1 MVKNFF
7 STLDIISPKI
17 TLFYDGNKRYS
28 TNLGGIFTIIVCC
41 AAVFQFLDQLLSYI
55 NFDINNIIYYRKYL
69 NEFGP
74 YKINIDKNSLFFYIN
89 FIDNTDNSQ
98 NNIINIDLSK
108 IRLVGLFN
116 GEIKIREESYFD
128 QEHWLFGNCNT
139 TDIDEELQKISGKN
153 FKKSICL
160 KYFYNTETKQ
170 YYSISDKNFKS
181 PTIFNSSEY
190 FTVYTYKCIN
200 NSITNQIYGNCSSED
215 EIIDYIENN
224 PLFMKYNF
232 LNHQLNPNNYKNPV
246 KLFINSITSKIEVKD
261 YYISNSVTFTPLII
275 EKEKSVFFSDPSI
288 YQTFSYQDYKKVS
301 SGNTNQKDILNLF
314 YIAFENLGQYYKYS
328 YKTLYGIFERVT
340 ILVEV
345 IHYIFFIINYIYNL
359 IIGNINIQNIIFHK
373 KLPSTHKI
381 RHLFT
386 DNYDFNLRNG
396 YFKKNNIIISVTNKS
411 KVNSKK
417 TLFNKISTK
426 NKGKDNRVSQKDSA
440 MILEQNISNFG
451 QLNNQNNQNAV
462 SFKKVDVYKS
472 DYKYDE
478 DKIYGKMKFS
488 SKEIILFF
496 KYLACNKWNNS
507 PLLLFDSIQK
517 KLISVEHLFQIHLFL
532 LTLKRQR
539 RRTNM
544 VDIYKFFYER

>member
-1 MVKNFF
+1 MAKNFF
-7 STLDIISPKI
+7 SALDIISPKI

-28 TNLGGIFTIIVCC
+28 TAIGGFLTIFVSC
-41 AAVFQFLDQLLSYI
+41 AAIFELLNQIFSYI
-55 NFDINNIIYYRKYL
+55 NFDVNSIIYYRKYL
-69 NEFGP
+69 NGFGP

-224 PLFMKYNF
+224 SLSMKYNF
-232 LNHQLNPNNYKNPV
+232 LNHQLNPNNYKNPIQ
-246 KLFINSITSKIEVKD
+246 LFINSITSKIEMKNN
-261 YYISNSVTFTPLII
+261 YNSNSVSFTTLMI
-275 EKEKSVFFSDPSI
+275 EKKQSVFLKDKIIDPV
-288 YQTFSYQDYKKVS
+288 FSYQDYSKFKE
-301 SGNTNQKDILNLF
+301 GNTIEKDILNLF
-314 YIAFENLGQYYKYS
+314 SISFENLGHYYKYS
-328 YKTLYGIFERVT
+328 YKTSFDVVERVT
-340 ILVEV
+340 ILIEAMSNVFYV
-345 IHYIFFIINYIYNL
+345 FNYIYSL
-359 IIGNINIQNIIFHK
+359 FIGNINIQNIIFHK
-373 KLPSTHKI
+373 KLPYTHRI
-381 RHLFT
+381 RYLFS
-386 DNYDFNLRNG
+386 DNYDFNLKNG
-396 YFKKNNIIISVTNKS
+396 FFKKNNIIDIAENKINPKKIFLNNIPTKS
-411 KVNSKK
+411 KPKAH
-417 TLFNKISTK
+417 KIS
-426 NKGKDNRVSQKDSA
+426 NKDSA
-440 MILEQNISNFG
+440 IILEQNNSNLG
-451 QLNNQNNQNAV
+451 GLNNGNVV
-462 SFKKVDVYKS
+462 SMKKINVNKS

-478 DKIYGKMKFS
+478 DKIFGKMTFS
-488 SKEIILFF
+488 LKEIVLFF
-496 KYLACNKWNNS
+496 KYLVCNKWNNS
-507 PLLLFDSIQK
+507 PLLLFDTIQK
-517 KLISVEHLFQIHLFL
+517 KLVSVEHLFHMHLYL
-532 LTLKRQR
+532 LALKKQR
-539 RRTNM
+539 GRTNIL
-544 VDIYKFFYER
+544 DIYKFFYE